1 MNYKKFKNNATKV
14 IGIMDYQ
21 IIADKFIQ
29 QYPDYKSD
37 INNFSEYLNAY
48 WKNSLSNDLFRI
60 LVRGMDIEFVLQSL
74 VYNVEE
80 IKRYKTKSKARRY
93 SVVIGQF
100 LKYIFENTNITNSE
114 LYDMIAGDRSQKSYM
129 KCMTSYINK
138 CDILKGV
145 VQSEPLSST
154 QAKDLLEWC
163 NKQFVGN
170 EWDDTGFKKAMA
182 AIAYKFMMLYGI
194 TYRELRKMKWE
205 DYDEYY
211 GFISINNFD
220 LRLPSELSLQMKRIK
235 KFVLDKQIGDD
246 DGLIFVSFSGEG
258 WGKTTSSSGLA
269 DYLKT
274 EIGDASVSSVIKYGI
289 LQLIKVGVNSSEIS
303 KLTGAQNNFI
313 ESCIDPSDKD
323 IFLLVNRAVVNSDI
337 YNFC

>member
-1 MNYKKFKNNATKV
+1 MNYQ
-14 IGIMDYQ
+14 IM
-21 IIADKFIQ
+21 ANKFIQ

-60 LVRGMDIEFVLQSL
+60 LVRGMDIEFVLKSL
-74 VYNVEE
+74 IYNVEE
-80 IKRYKTKSKARRY
+80 IKRYKTKSKAKRY

-100 LKYIFENTNITNSE
+100 LKYVFKNTDTANSE
-114 LYDMIAGDRSQKSYM
+114 LYDMIVGDKSQKSYM
-129 KCMTSYINK
+129 KHMMSYISR
-138 CDILKGV
+138 CDMLKGIT
-145 VQSEPLSST
+145 QSEPLSLT
-154 QAKDLLEWC
+154 QAMDLLEWC

-170 EWDDTGFKKAMA
+170 EWDETGFKKAMA
-182 AIAYKFMMLYGI
+182 AIAYKLMMLYGI

-205 DYDEYY
+205 HYDEYY

-220 LRLPSELSLQMKRIK
+220 LRLPPELSLQMKRLK
-235 KFVLDKQIGDD
+235 KFVLDKQIGNDN
-246 DGLIFVSFSGEG
+246 GLIFISFLGEG

-274 EIGDASVSSVIKYGI
+274 EIGDPSVSSVIKYGI

-313 ESCIDPSDKD
+313 QSCIDPSDKD

-337 YNFC
+337 YNYC